1 MSYAMDLGSRS
12 SLVCL
17 QWSRYGKSGGEV
29 ELGVEVNILN
39 ARKNSSLCT
48 SSRSGLQSKRNGRPD
63 LLVGGGGWRD
73 GEALIVEGGVYDA
86 CDHACNICLEAFCDS
101 DSSTVATSVLQMLQA
116 ASMICISGASLSDLW
131 LHPMDVQAMAG
142 GAAPAERCYCWTMT
156 TAPPSSPSSSP
167 PTTKII

>member
-17 QWSRYGKSGGEV
+17 QWSSGGEV

-39 ARKNSSLCT
+39 ARKNSSLC
-48 SSRSGLQSKRNGRPD
+48 RSGLQSKRNGRPD

-101 DSSTVATSVLQMLQA
+101 DSSTATSCKHDLHLR
-116 ASMICISGASLSDLW
+116 CILEW
-131 LHPMDVQAMAG
+131 
-142 GAAPAERCYCWTMT
+142 
-156 TAPPSSPSSSP
+156 
-167 PTTKII
+167 

>member
-101 DSSTVATSVLQMLQA
+101 DSSTATSCKHDLHLR
-116 ASMICISGASLSDLW
+116 CIL
-131 LHPMDVQAMAG
+131 
-142 GAAPAERCYCWTMT
+142 E
-156 TAPPSSPSSSP
+156 
-167 PTTKII
+167 